1 MAQRLILLDTSILID
16 YLRKKNKEK
25 THLFTL
31 VQLYKPAISTITEY
45 EFLVGFPRVSNWV
58 DQFLDYME
66 ILSFNSLC
74 VSEAVKIY
82 KELKKKNKLI
92 SIPDIFIASTA
103 IANKIPVATLN
114 QKHFSRIKSLKIIK
128 LSSLK

>member
-74 VSEAVKIY
+74 VSEAVKNY
-82 KELKKKNKLI
+82 K
-92 SIPDIFIASTA
+92 
-103 IANKIPVATLN
+103 
-114 QKHFSRIKSLKIIK
+114 
-128 LSSLK
+128 